1 MRNMNRIRGKML
13 VYIWAC
19 IVPFLL
25 LFGFSVVSMYRTYV
39 SYDLIVTNI
48 TRANEYNRSFKIEM
62 DEEMYRIIIGS
73 ANWTNPLE
81 KLEGDDPKSK
91 IREARQHFVELL
103 DNTEGKQVRADL
115 TALIKLLD
123 ILDRRV
129 DDILANVEE
138 GGHYDENM
146 EMLDLNIRTLTS
158 LIQEDIHTYIYDEVT
173 NMESLRRQTRDGF
186 LMTMRVLIAMMFVLL
201 VSVYMIAGRLA
212 DGITRPVTRLCE
224 MTQKFAGGD
233 FSVSYHPN
241 THDEMETLAESFNSM
256 VGEIGTLVRGI
267 HLEQQN
273 AREAELRLLQE
284 QVNPHFLYNT
294 LDAIIWLTESGEND
308 QAVRMTQELSNFF
321 RTTLSKGKDLITVR
335 EEESH
340 IRSYLEIQHF
350 RYQDILD
357 YSISFSE
364 DIQDCCIQKL
374 TLQPIVENAIYHG
387 IKNKRGKGMITVEG
401 RAKADSIEIQV
412 HDNGIGMKPEELE
425 HLNALIAGEEEPK
438 QGHGFGMANVQQR
451 IHMQFGPEYGIT
463 AESVYQEGTII
474 TITIPRTELATEAE
488 HDDRQET

>member
-1 MRNMNRIRGKML
+1 MRGMNRIRSKM
-13 VYIWAC
+13 VAFIWAC
-19 IVPFLL
+19 IVPFLV
-25 LFGFSVVSMYRTYV
+25 LFGFCVLSMYRFYLD
-39 SYDLIVTNI
+39 YDLIVTNI

-81 KLEGDDPKSK
+81 KLEGDDPKSL

-173 NMESLRRQTRDGF
+173 NMESLRRQTRDSF
-186 LMTMRVLIAMMFVLL
+186 LVTMRVLIAIMFALL
-201 VSVYMIAGRLA
+201 VSIYLIAGRLA
-212 DGITRPVTRLCE
+212 DRITRPVTRLCE
-224 MTQKFAGGD
+224 MTQEFAGGD
-233 FSVSYHPN
+233 FSVSYHPHS
-241 THDEMETLAESFNSM
+241 HDEMETLAESFNSM
-256 VGEIGTLVRGI
+256 VKEIGTLVGSI

-308 QAVRMTQELSNFF
+308 QAVLMTQELSNFF
-321 RTTLSKGKDLITVR
+321 RTSLSKGRDLITVR
-335 EEESH
+335 EEASH

-350 RYQDILD
+350 RYRDILD

-364 DIQDCCIQKL
+364 DIMDCCIQKL

-387 IKNKRGKGMITVEG
+387 IKNKRGMGMITVEG
-401 RAKADSIEIQV
+401 HAENDSIRIQV
-412 HDNGIGMKPEELE
+412 CDNGIGMKPEELA
-425 HLNALIAGEEEPK
+425 HLNALIAGEEEPE
-438 QGHGFGMANVQQR
+438 QSSGFGMANVQKR
-451 IHMQFGPEYGIT
+451 IHMQFGAEYGIV
-463 AESVYQEGTII
+463 AESVYQEGTTI
-474 TITIPRTELATEAE
+474 TITIPRTVLTAE
-488 HDDRQET
+488 DRA